1 MFRTRLYREQHG
13 RIRALARPLQSQGG
27 SELSAAELRAAL
39 AKLAGAVKVH
49 LRDEDANFYPVLS
62 VSDDVDVRDTAI
74 AFRTSMGGLAA
85 AFNSFYERWVKPGA
99 IEADRAGFL
108 GDANIV
114 LTQLAQRMDLE
125 DRELYELADRHA
137 THRNPHAG

>member
-13 RIRALARPLQSQGG
+13 RIRALTRPLLSQNSG
-27 SELSAAELRAAL
+27 ELSAAELRASL

-62 VSDDVDVRDTAI
+62 VSDDAGVRDTAI

-85 AFNSFYERWVKPGA
+85 AFNAFYERWVKPGA
-99 IEADRAGFL
+99 IEDDRAGFL
-108 GDANIV
+108 ADATVV
-114 LTQLAQRMDLE
+114 LTQLEQRMDLE

-137 THRNPHAG
+137 THRNPPAG